1 MKIWLDEEGNIVYQH
16 YKKPMASK
24 QVISAR
30 SAHAEYFK
38 ERKYWL
44 YLGSLTTLQPQVH
57 WQEALDIIPKQF
69 IDIIRI

>member
-44 YLGSLTTLQPQVH
+44 YL
-57 WQEALDIIPKQF
+57 
-69 IDIIRI
+69 